1 MGGLTLKF
9 KCASVPEALQKCKPM
24 LNKQAGVRVKNVL
37 KS

>member
-24 LNKQAGVRVKNVL
+24 LNKQAGIQVEKVW